1 MWGVIV
7 IGIIFVLVGYVV
19 IQGTRAAS
27 AWRKAATAGDI
38 GVIQK
43 ILEEAIGGWRSSRRP
58 KEVPPEIWRG
68 IQSMELV
75 EVGPDSV
82 RVSCSAESEYRLEEG
97 RWVETVNPLQGGM
110 AITVRAADMIFYE
123 LPYFRPDLVQIDI
136 YTTFRE
142 PAGATQR
149 QCILST
155 PATREAARQVEW
167 DEWTAT
173 EIVEAFGGRYL
184 LGESDQPLPI
194 EPKGIVAPSGNGD
207 KAALGR

>member
-1 MWGVIV
+1 MVWGVIV

-82 RVSCSAESEYRLEEG
+82 RVSCSAESEKHPSKKKSA
-97 RWVETVNPLQGGM
+97 V
-110 AITVRAADMIFYE
+110 DIFT
-123 LPYFRPDLVQIDI
+123 RIK
-136 YTTFRE
+136 R
-142 PAGATQR
+142 
-149 QCILST
+149 CILMSSFNT
-155 PATREAARQVEW
+155 KP
-167 DEWTAT
+167 
-173 EIVEAFGGRYL
+173 FGLADIIKHIHKPR
-184 LGESDQPLPI
+184 
-194 EPKGIVAPSGNGD
+194 GIDV
-207 KAALGR
+207 K